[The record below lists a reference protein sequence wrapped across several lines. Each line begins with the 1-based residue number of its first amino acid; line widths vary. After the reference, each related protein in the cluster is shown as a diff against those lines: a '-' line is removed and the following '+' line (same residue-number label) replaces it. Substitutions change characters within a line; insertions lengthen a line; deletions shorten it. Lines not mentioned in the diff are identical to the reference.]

1 MSLIHMFFKYKKA
14 IILSSA
20 VALLSLSLFTAGGAY
35 WFKRPQNNEQTVV
48 LIKKG
53 SSLSQIGAHLFE
65 EKVLDFPLLFKTIL
79 LCTGEWRGLKAG
91 EYFIPPHVT
100 PAQLI
105 HILKSGNVIL
115 HPITLIE
122 GETSHHLTQKL
133 LKDPRFQGICAIP
146 PEGSLLPET
155 YHFPRGTERQK
166 IISHMQKALKLV
178 VNKLWSEHSPNCP
191 LQTPEELVTLASIV
205 EKETAL
211 SRERPVVAAV
221 FLNRLKAHMMLQADP
236 TILYALTKGVEPLKR
251 ELSLDDL
258 KFESAYNTYLYEG
271 LPPTPIANPGYLSLK
286 AVIHPMDVPY
296 LYFVADGT
304 GGHVFATTLEEHQ
317 QNHGT
322 WRKIRDEKQE
332 EEKGGKIL
340 K

>member
-1 MSLIHMFFKYKKA
+1 MFYKYKKT
-14 IILSSA
+14 IILFCT
-20 VALLSLSLFTAGGAY
+20 LTFLSLSLCTVGTVY

-48 LIKKG
+48 LIEKG
-53 SSLSQIGAHLFE
+53 ASLSQITSRLVE
-65 EKVLDFPLLFKTIL
+65 DEVLGFPFLFKMIL

-105 HILKSGNVIL
+105 HILKSGDVIL
-115 HPITLIE
+115 HPVTLIE

-146 PEGSLLPET
+146 SEGSLLPET

-166 IISHMQKALKLV
+166 IISHMQKAMKSV
-178 VNKLWSEHSPNCP
+178 VGKLWGERSPDCP

-211 SRERPVVAAV
+211 SRERPMVAAV
-221 FLNRLKAHMMLQADP
+221 FLNRLKTHMILQADP

-251 ELSLDDL
+251 EMSLEDL
-258 KFESAYNTYLYEG
+258 KFESPYNTYLYEG
-271 LPPTPIANPGYLSLK
+271 LPPTPIANPGYLSLR
-286 AVIHPMDVPY
+286 AVIHPMDVSY
-296 LYFVADGT
+296 LYFVADGS

-317 QNHGT
+317 QNHEA
-322 WRKIRDEKQE
+322 WRKIRDEKRAGE
-332 EEKGGKIL
+332 
-340 K
+340 